1 MKYKVSYN
9 TKSDDKA
16 SSLYGVL
23 VERTANFNSLQGA
36 IKFARDVVNL
46 KNSGVTLVGKPTVE
60 VA

>member
-23 VERTANFNSLQGA
+23 IERTANFDSLQSA
-36 IKFARDVVNL
+36 MKFARDLQAL
-46 KNSGVTLVGKPTVE
+46 KKSGVTLVGKPTVE